1 MGHGWSH
8 SYDLRL
14 QADGEA
20 YRLRQSDGRVIHFEP
35 SDTADHYTA
44 PRASDGWL
52 RVNEAQL
59 TWHWRDG
66 RQLQFSPQGQLQ
78 RIVLATGQTLK
89 LFYNPQ
95 GKLFLVRDPQ
105 SREITLDHYPNGRIK
120 ALYDPTGQ
128 ATRYRYDEVG
138 NLKQVTRADE
148 SQRIYHY
155 EDPHDKHNLT
165 GITDERGIRY
175 ATWAYDDQDRAIL
188 STHADQVGQVTLDF
202 STPGETQVTDSQGKV
217 SLYTT
222 EVRDGVALVTAI
234 HGPGC
239 SSCGKGDVRYRYNER
254 LQLSEI
260 ATKEGI
266 TKRYKYDEQ
275 GRTFAVSQ
283 QTTDGS
289 VRKVAR
295 YEYNN
300 DSALKPGAVLHPSI
314 NPQGEHRIETR
325 YNHQGQVTQITERGY
340 RPEANGG
347 YHPIE
352 RTTRLDYDLAGN
364 LTAIDGPRD
373 DVEDILRL
381 EYGDSHRITTI
392 MGPDGF
398 TLYVENYDNYG
409 RPTQIKRG
417 AQTLIDIQYTPR
429 GQIARVDQHQGK
441 SVSYRYT
448 ETGKLKSLT
457 GPDGKT
463 YRLKYDSADRAIGI
477 TGLNGARTQN
487 EIDTEGRLRKQLRFN
502 SDSELIQ
509 IVSYLYDARGRL
521 SAHQDLS
528 GRQIQ
533 YRYDEDSRLNAIEG
547 PNGIITEL
555 QYNGLGQLLSINQPD
570 AGTTQLH
577 YDSRGRA
584 SGVTDARSNRSRY
597 LKDDFGR
604 IVRIENPDSGTTQ
617 FIYDPA
623 GNPVQK
629 RDAQDNIIEYRYD
642 AANRLIEK
650 KSAEETTNLSYDRST
665 GQLILIQ
672 TPNATE
678 RFKYNTNR
686 KLIQHT
692 RSINGKL
699 FTTRYDYDPISR
711 QLSSKQLPNGRV
723 LNYHYYTEGE
733 QSGQLRAITREGMF
747 GLSQHT
753 IIGEIDQDPS
763 DGVSGLVHGNGIRS
777 NHRYD
782 ANGRLTAL
790 ENDQTLQ
797 LQYIYDEHG
806 NISGIDLDNVLQHY
820 RHDSQ
825 GRLTQADTALGVFRY
840 QYDALGNRIRTDQ
853 TDPQGE
859 RSSDAY
865 HYPPPGKGNRLFEK
879 RSEKR
884 NKEEIYQYNAG
895 GSPTQAGDLHYEYNT
910 DQRPTKVFQQKHGRK
925 RLIAE
930 YGYNGFG
937 ERIKKVSYAKDLT
950 PAVTY
955 YLYDGSRLSAEI
967 NGKGEMTA
975 QYLYLGERPVAKL
988 EGDHIYAIHTDHL
1001 GAPRAATD
1009 DRSRL
1014 VWQAD
1019 YAPFGQIDIRTA
1031 TITLN
1036 LRLPGQ
1042 YEDRETGRYYN
1053 YLRTYHPET
1062 GRYLTADP
1070 IGLKAGL
1077 NRYAYVSADP
1087 LHGIDPLG
1095 LFLLAFDGTWIDRNS
1110 TDPEKAITSNV
1121 ELFRQ
1126 YYEEANGLDSTRYIH
1141 GVGTGGTLD
1150 SVLGGGLAVGARG
1163 KIDRAVEE
1171 LETHL
1176 RTSNDRSI
1184 DIVGF
1189 SRGAAMAREF
1199 ANVIL
1204 RMQAEGEFDA
1214 PEYGQPFTIRFMGL
1228 FDSVSTSMADGSA
1241 TNSCGFLYD
1250 YTISDHIGHVAQAYA
1265 LNEHRPLFPQD
1276 SIDRQGGGGLSANRV
1291 EQGFLG
1297 AHSDIGGGYNRN
1309 DQGVVQNGDL
1319 SDITLQ
1325 WMFNQADDAGV
1336 EMDELRMEHRTISNP
1351 TLHDSGGNFDREVRY
1366 PNDPDWHEQQQQDVL
1381 NPEQPDSTPPVY
1393 QRDDPLYQQLETYID
1408 RSTAQ
1413 EGILGTV
1420 DIGTYDNWLN
1430 QNRGVDVL
1438 H

>member
-1 MGHGWSH
+1 M
-8 SYDLRL
+8 
-14 QADGEA
+14 
-20 YRLRQSDGRVIHFEP
+20 
-35 SDTADHYTA
+35 
-44 PRASDGWL
+44 
-52 RVNEAQL
+52 
-59 TWHWRDG
+59 
-66 RQLQFSPQGQLQ
+66 
-78 RIVLATGQTLK
+78 
-89 LFYNPQ
+89 
-95 GKLFLVRDPQ
+95 
-105 SREITLDHYPNGRIK
+105 
-120 ALYDPTGQ
+120 
-128 ATRYRYDEVG
+128 
-138 NLKQVTRADE
+138 
-148 SQRIYHY
+148 
-155 EDPHDKHNLT
+155 
-165 GITDERGIRY
+165 
-175 ATWAYDDQDRAIL
+175 
-188 STHADQVGQVTLDF
+188 
-202 STPGETQVTDSQGKV
+202 
-217 SLYTT
+217 
-222 EVRDGVALVTAI
+222 
-234 HGPGC
+234 
-239 SSCGKGDVRYRYNER
+239 
-254 LQLSEI
+254 
-260 ATKEGI
+260 
-266 TKRYKYDEQ
+266 
-275 GRTFAVSQ
+275 
-283 QTTDGS
+283 
-289 VRKVAR
+289 
-295 YEYNN
+295 
-300 DSALKPGAVLHPSI
+300 
-314 NPQGEHRIETR
+314 
-325 YNHQGQVTQITERGY
+325 
-340 RPEANGG
+340 
-347 YHPIE
+347 
-352 RTTRLDYDLAGN
+352 
-364 LTAIDGPRD
+364 
-373 DVEDILRL
+373 RL
-381 EYGDSHRITTI
+381 EYGDNHRITTI
-392 MGPDGF
+392 IGPDGS
-398 TLYVENYDNYG
+398 TLHIENYDDYG
-409 RPTQIKRG
+409 RPTQLKRG
-417 AQTLIDIQYTPR
+417 TQILIGIQYTPR
-429 GQIARVDQHQGK
+429 GQIASVDQHKGK

-463 YRLKYDSADRAIGI
+463 YHLKYDSADRAIGI
-477 TGLNGARTQN
+477 TGLKGARTQN
-487 EIDTEGRLRKQLRFN
+487 EIDTEGRLRKQLRLN

-509 IVSYLYDARGRL
+509 IISYLYDAHGRL
-521 SAHQDLS
+521 SAHQDLN

-547 PNGIITEL
+547 PNSIITEL
-555 QYNGLGQLLSINQPD
+555 QYNGLDQLLSINQPD

-623 GNPVQK
+623 GNPIQK

-650 KSAEETTNLSYDRST
+650 KSAEETTNLSYDQST
-665 GQLILIQ
+665 GQLMLIQ

-763 DGVSGLVHGNGIRS
+763 DGVSGLVHGNGIQS

-865 HYPPPGKGNRLFEK
+865 HYPPPGKGNRLSEK

-884 NKEEIYQYNAG
+884 NQEAIYQYNAS

-910 DQRPTKVFQQKHGRK
+910 DQRPTKVFQQKNGRK

-937 ERIKKVSYAKDLT
+937 ERIKKVSYVKDLT
-950 PAVTY
+950 PVVTY

-967 NGKGEMTA
+967 NGNGEITA
-975 QYLYLGERPVAKL
+975 QYLYLGERPVAKF
-988 EGDHIYAIHTDHL
+988 EGDNIYAIHTDHL
-1001 GAPRAATD
+1001 SAPRAATD
-1009 DRSRL
+1009 DHGRL

-1019 YAPFGQIDIRTA
+1019 YSPFGQIDIRTA
-1031 TITLN
+1031 TIILN

-1042 YEDRETGRYYN
+1042 YEDQETGQYYN
-1053 YLRTYHPET
+1053 YLRTYNPET

-1077 NRYAYVSADP
+1077 NHYTYVSSDP

-1110 TDPEKAITSNV
+1110 TDPRMAITSNV

-1126 YYEEANGLDSTRYIH
+1126 YYEQANDPSSTQYIP
-1141 GVGTGGTLD
+1141 GVGTGGVLD
-1150 SVLGGGLAVGARG
+1150 SVLGGGLAVGARD
-1163 KIDRAVEE
+1163 KIDLAVDMLKEY
-1171 LETHL
+1171 LL
-1176 RTSNDRSI
+1176 NSDDRSI

-1204 RMQAEGEFDA
+1204 QKQANGEFDA
-1214 PEYGQPFTIRFMGL
+1214 PEYGQPFAIRFMGL

-1250 YTISDHIGHVAQAYA
+1250 YTISDRIGHVAQAYA

-1276 SIDRQGGGGLSANRV
+1276 SIDRQGGGGLSSNRV
-1291 EQGFLG
+1291 EQSFLG

-1309 DQGVVQNGDL
+1309 DQSVAQNGDL

-1325 WMFNQADDAGV
+1325 WMRNQAEGAGV
-1336 EMDELRMEHRTISNP
+1336 EMGELSTEHRTISNP

-1366 PNDPDWHEQQQQDVL
+1366 PNDPDWHDQQQQDVL
-1381 NPEQPDSTPPVY
+1381 NPEEPDGAPPVY
-1393 QRDDPLYQQLETYID
+1393 QRDDPLYQQLEAYID
-1408 RSTAQ
+1408 HSTAQ
-1413 EGILGTV
+1413 DGMLGTI